1 MSKDYACL
9 HSIVMN
15 FRALV
20 CLSSYFVPGESLAD
34 VLKADRKMKNADLFI
49 FTSECVPF
57 MSIRGVWGKKAL
69 CRFL

>member
-34 VLKADRKMKNADLFI
+34 VLKADRKMKNAQI
-49 FTSECVPF
+49 YS
-57 MSIRGVWGKKAL
+57 
-69 CRFL
+69 FLRVNA

>member
-20 CLSSYFVPGESLAD
+20 CLSSYFVPRESLAD
-34 VLKADRKMKNADLFI
+34 VLKADGKMKKAQIYSFLRVNA
-49 FTSECVPF
+49 
-57 MSIRGVWGKKAL
+57 
-69 CRFL
+69 